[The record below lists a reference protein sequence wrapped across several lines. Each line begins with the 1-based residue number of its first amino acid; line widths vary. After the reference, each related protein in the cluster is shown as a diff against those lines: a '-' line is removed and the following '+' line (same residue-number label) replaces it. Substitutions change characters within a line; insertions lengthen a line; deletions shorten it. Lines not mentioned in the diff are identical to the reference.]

1 MSTNKLYLLNLIS
14 FKISKYV
21 YWLNLKFLFNISP
34 IFLSSGSALRLYIP
48 LKFSTAE
55 EKDKCRGFASMSR
68 EQEVKYR
75 FHG

>member
-1 MSTNKLYLLNLIS
+1 M
-14 FKISKYV
+14 
-21 YWLNLKFLFNISP
+21 LNLKFLFNISP

-55 EKDKCRGFASMSR
+55 EKDKCRGFTSMSR